1 MGRKILLTSLSA
13 AESNLPVR
21 YFSVRNEFGYSYCDA
36 LLDTEA
42 SIKAALARYNIDEI
56 IIIGGANAYDA
67 GDDLKPF
74 PLRQGNALYSA
85 DKATLSSYSLLRYRI
100 VQFADELSLDRKA
113 EEERLPPETREKLIR
128 FIEDFQ
134 AGDPNLKNSKPN
146 RLFDALSQDS
156 QLWARFWSALHK
168 ALPELGES
176 AIPCEQW
183 VKGYLYDGL
192 KPSAKLEL
200 LPVNEGVR
208 MRLLSAELAEEDGE
222 WVHGLTEMQKSITE
236 DEEDIDLYVSLNSDA
251 AADTFIVMSVLDI
264 LVSMPGSGV
273 NVKKIFTV
281 RGFKGQL
288 ARFIS
293 DDTDGFGVTEL
304 VHATHSFLDYG
315 RADQIVAIW
324 EKSGLRQQSVASMIY
339 AMRHV
344 DMGLSMCNIPEVED
358 GILRLRQ
365 LFRDEKLWREINHDG
380 MLFSVIVKGIQDD
393 YGALLEG
400 DGEIPFIELVK
411 WAYRHQFY
419 QQALTLIESKAS
431 ENLVKSGIFYYCDD
445 EKNVAHVTR
454 LFAEKLL
461 EFRPYEYYKM
471 DPVEYYFIK
480 GYDHRRSRGFGG
492 QNNPHRAYGSI
503 RVQSIGNT
511 DPALIT
517 GFTACDDRK
526 KVENVLAAYDYIGDV
541 RNKISH
547 ANAQLLSD
555 DRLMVSESDESAALL
570 RTKES
575 IEYFIDCYE
584 KAMAEVQGK
593 NPHVVLITTKD
604 VKKVAEQMRYEKR
617 SES

>member
-1 MGRKILLTSLSA
+1 M
-13 AESNLPVR
+13 
-21 YFSVRNEFGYSYCDA
+21 
-36 LLDTEA
+36 
-42 SIKAALARYNIDEI
+42 
-56 IIIGGANAYDA
+56 
-67 GDDLKPF
+67 
-74 PLRQGNALYSA
+74 
-85 DKATLSSYSLLRYRI
+85 LRYRI
-100 VQFADELSLDRKA
+100 AQFADEQSLDRKA
-113 EEERLPPETREKLIR
+113 EEERLPTETREKLIR
-128 FIEDFQ
+128 FIQDFQ
-134 AGDPNLKNSKPN
+134 AGDPDLKNSKPN
-146 RLFDALSQDS
+146 RLFDGFAQNGELWSRFRNALYE
-156 QLWARFWSALHK
+156 AH
-168 ALPELGES
+168 PELAECAS
-176 AIPCEQW
+176 ACEQW
-183 VKGYLYDGL
+183 VKNYLYEGQ

-208 MRLLSAELAEEDGE
+208 MRLLPAELAEEDGE
-222 WVHGLTEMQKSITE
+222 WVHGLMEMQKSITE
-236 DEEDIDLYVSLNSDA
+236 DEEDIDLYVSLNSDD
-251 AADTFIVMSVLDI
+251 AADTFVVMNILDI

-281 RGFKGQL
+281 RGYKGQL
-288 ARFIS
+288 TQVIS

-315 RADQIVAIW
+315 KADQIVAIW

-365 LFRDEKLWREINHDG
+365 LFRDEKLWWEIGHDG

-400 DGEIPFIELVK
+400 DGDIPFIDLVK

-419 QQALTLIESKAS
+419 QQTLTLIESKAS

-480 GYDHRRSRGFGG
+480 GYNHSRSRGFGG
-492 QNNPHRAYGSI
+492 QSDPHRAYGSM
-503 RVQSIGNT
+503 RVQSIENT

-547 ANAQLLSD
+547 ANAQMLSD
-555 DRLMVSESDESAALL
+555 GRLMVSESDESAALL
-570 RTKES
+570 LTKES

-593 NPHVVLITTKD
+593 NPHVVLINTKD
-604 VKKVAEQMRYEKR
+604 VKKVAEQMKYEKR